1 MLNNIIVNVIENVK
15 ISPNITLVTLYN
27 TDVANREKIFRKL
40 AENNINLD
48 IISQSPCFGG
58 DITLSFSLP
67 DKDLSKTLEIAASFK
82 TEYEKTEINICSNNL
97 TISFFGAEIINTP
110 GVAANIFGEF
120 SRHGINIVLISTS
133 DVSVSCLISK
143 PDEVKAMKMLQEHNL
158 VK

>member
-1 MLNNIIVNVIENVK
+1 MLHHAIENVK
-15 ISPNITLVTLYN
+15 ISPNVTLVTLYN

-67 DKDLSKTLEIAASFK
+67 DADLAKTLEIAASFK
-82 TEYEKTEINICSNNL
+82 TEYEKTEINISSNNL
-97 TISFFGAEIINTP
+97 TISFLGGQIINTP
-110 GVAANIFGEF
+110 GVAADIFEKF
-120 SRHGINIVLISTS
+120 SRNGINIVLISTS

-143 PDEVKAMKMLQEHNL
+143 PDEVKAVKMLQEYNL
-158 VK
+158 IT